1 MCLIYLIP
9 LNLSASLQEESRTA
23 LRESNPNLGN
33 LVAEIWP
40 CNNYYVSVCEDA
52 AHGFTK
58 GEEKVQ

>member
-9 LNLSASLQEESRTA
+9 LNLSATLQEESRTA
-23 LRESNPNLGN
+23 FREANPNLAN

-58 GEEKVQ
+58 GKKIP